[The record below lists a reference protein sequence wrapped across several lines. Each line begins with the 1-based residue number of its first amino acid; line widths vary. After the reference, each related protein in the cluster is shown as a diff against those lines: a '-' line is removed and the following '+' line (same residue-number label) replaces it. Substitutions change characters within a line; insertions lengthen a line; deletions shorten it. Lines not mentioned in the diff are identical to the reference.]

1 MREEPLYYVFDE
13 LHGMEAKL
21 KDSGEVGDFVHS
33 NGYEGSGEDII
44 GVEKVIHRQRWKIQ
58 KSVPQILRRYV
69 INREDERVLSL
80 GRDL

>member
-44 GVEKVIHRQRWKIQ
+44 GVEKVIHRQ